1 MTQRHLFLAFLLISS
16 LISLS
21 AQEKIKIILFAG
33 QSNCRGK
40 GDFSKLTA
48 ADTALLIQAQK
59 QITFALYENG
69 EKTVKPLHE
78 FKASKGDT
86 KKYGP
91 EWFFGPELFMGM
103 NLHKHSPQQ
112 KFLFI
117 KHAVGGTSL
126 HAAWN
131 VNWSAEIANGT
142 PDEKRPRLYY
152 TWIDYVKE
160 VLATLDMSKYEIV
173 GMVWVQGESDN
184 PGLKKGPKFAYS
196 QNYKKNLTNLI
207 NKVRGDLK
215 LPNLPFMCLQI
226 GKLPMTELAGEMDN
240 MYVLRHD
247 GKKGEGQYI
256 YPMYPQSHYNYEGMK
271 KIGSNFAELFIQNCD
286 NRLTP

>member
-1 MTQRHLFLAFLLISS
+1 MSIRTLFLGLLLFSFSTSLFSS
-16 LISLS
+16 
-21 AQEKIKIILFAG
+21 EKTKIILFAG

-48 ADTALLIQAQK
+48 NDKAILAKAQK
-59 QITFALYENG
+59 QITLALFEHG
-69 EKTVKPLHE
+69 KKTLKPLDC
-78 FKASKGDT
+78 FKAAPGDT

-91 EWFFGPELFMGM
+91 EWFFGPEMFMGM
-103 NLHKHSPQQ
+103 ELSKQWPNQ

-117 KHAVGGTSL
+117 KHAVGGSSL

-131 VNWSAEIANGT
+131 INWSADIAKGT
-142 PDEKRPRLYY
+142 PDERRPRLYY

-184 PGLKKGPKFAYS
+184 PGMKKGPKYEYS
-196 QNYKKNLTNLI
+196 QNYKKNLTTLI
-207 NKVRGDLK
+207 NQVRSDLK
-215 LPNLPFMCLQI
+215 QPQLPFFCLQI
-226 GKLPMTELAGEMDN
+226 GKLPMTEIAGEMEN
-240 MYVLRHD
+240 VYALRHD
-247 GKKGEGQYI
+247 GKKGEGKYV

-271 KIGSNFAELFIQNCD
+271 KIGTNFGELYIEKCRD
-286 NRLTP
+286 LID